1 MLKFKHFGFVFI
13 ILISINHRGFTQKVK
28 VAIVTETMRVESNI
42 SLDAC
47 KKKLLE
53 SARINAV
60 IQAFGEVI
68 MQGNSMYVRNVQ
80 DGTEAKS
87 QTVFNQISDTYV
99 NGEWLEDV
107 DEPVF
112 KKIVKN
118 NEDWLEIK
126 LKCKVRELPKNKID
140 FEVKTLSCPEIKC
153 KTDMFN
159 DGQDFFVSFKSPVD
173 GYLSIYLEVPNEQM
187 SYRIFPYKKQNAA
200 TCVKVNGDEE
210 YILFSDKL
218 NKFSFISNSLI
229 DNLMLSLA
237 DGKSAEQNAL
247 VVIFSPSEILDK
259 PILEDKSENSNENQL
274 QIPMSISIKEFEEW
288 VLRTKR
294 KDENI
299 STLKT
304 FISINPQ

>member
-1 MLKFKHFGFVFI
+1 MLKFKLIGFTFF
-13 ILISINHRGFTQKVK
+13 ILISINQKGFTQKVK
-28 VAIVTETMRVESNI
+28 FESVTESMRLESNI

-60 IQAFGEVI
+60 IQAFGEVV
-68 MQGNSMYVRNVQ
+68 MQGNAMYVRNIQ

-107 DEPVF
+107 NEPEY
-112 KKIVKN
+112 KKIAKN

-126 LKCKVRELPKNKID
+126 LKCKVRELPKNKIE

-153 KTDMFN
+153 KTDVFN

-173 GYLSIYLEVPNEQM
+173 GYLTVYLEVPEEQM
-187 SYRIFPYKKQNAA
+187 SYRIFPYKSQKAA
-200 TCVKVNGDEE
+200 TCVKINGDED
-210 YILFSDKL
+210 YVLFSDKVK
-218 NKFSFISNSLI
+218 KFNSNVAI
-229 DNLMLSLA
+229 DNLILSLS

-247 VVIFSPSEILDK
+247 VVLFSPLEINDK
-259 PILEDKSENSNENQL
+259 PVL
-274 QIPMSISIKEFEEW
+274 QCESPELPMSVSIKEFESW
-288 VLRTKR
+288 ILKTKR

-299 STLKT
+299 SSLKS
-304 FISINPQ
+304 FITINPK